1 MSPTRHGAV
10 CRKKEIRGLEM
21 DFPLL
26 VLAMTITTYWTT
38 VSLFVLN
45 RRLRHG
51 QSAGVFPRQR
61 VERRL
66 WLLAVPV
73 CAGWIALPWLGLT
86 LAAPGLALPVWA
98 TDWAAVV
105 CLRIAAAGVAV
116 VGYLLSAACW
126 VRMGRSWTIA
136 VVPKQDTRLVTAGLY
151 RWVRHPI
158 YALSIVLMLASAV
171 VLPTVPMALLAAL
184 HLIALG
190 FKARNEERHLL
201 RHFGH
206 DYARYCEQV
215 GRFCPTWTTPT
226 RRAG

>member
-1 MSPTRHGAV
+1 
-10 CRKKEIRGLEM
+10 M

-26 VLAMTITTYWTT
+26 TAVATITTYWAT
-38 VSLFVLN
+38 VCVFVVY

-51 QSAGVFPRQR
+51 HSAGLLPRQR
-61 VERRL
+61 YERRL

-73 CAGWIALPWLGLT
+73 FAGWIALPWLA
-86 LAAPGLALPVWA
+86 LALATPNLALPAWA
-98 TDWAAVV
+98 IDQPAVFG
-105 CLRIAAAGVAV
+105 LRTAAAGVAIV
-116 VGYLLSAACW
+116 CYLLSAVCW
-126 VRMGRSWTIA
+126 ARMGRSWTIA
-136 VVPKQDTRLVTAGLY
+136 VVPKQDTQLVTAGLY

-184 HLIALG
+184 HLVALYC
-190 FKARNEERHLL
+190 KARHEEGHMLER
-201 RHFGH
+201 FGA

-215 GRFCPTWTTPT
+215 GRFCPTWTTPR